1 MPSSSSPSGHLLEG
15 VTVLNFGTVGPAA
28 RAARTLADY
37 GARVVMIS
45 PVSKKGAL
53 QTKPVYHTY
62 GAGRGFERM
71 RLDLKSET
79 GVEAFLRLAEK
90 ADVVIESY
98 RPGVVD
104 RLGVGWDAV
113 SGRNPGIVYCS
124 TSGYGQ
130 DGPASSWACLLYTSP
145 SPRDRG

>member
-1 MPSSSSPSGHLLEG
+1 MPPESSTDLSPKSTPSSHLLEG
-15 VTVLNFGTVGPAA
+15 ITVINLGAVGPAA
-28 RAARTLADY
+28 RAGRMLADY
-37 GARVVMIS
+37 GARVVMIA

-71 RLDLKSET
+71 RLDLKSEA
-79 GVEAFLRLAEK
+79 GVEALLRMAEK

-104 RLGVGWDAV
+104 RLGVGWEV
-113 SGRNPGIVYCS
+113 MSKR
-124 TSGYGQ
+124 
-130 DGPASSWACLLYTSP
+130 
-145 SPRDRG
+145 

>member
-1 MPSSSSPSGHLLEG
+1 MSGEAAKHLLAG
-15 VTVLNFGTVGPAA
+15 VTVLNLGSVGPAA

-37 GARVVMIS
+37 GARVVMIA

-71 RLDLKSET
+71 RLDLKADA
-79 GVEAFLRLAEK
+79 GREALLRLAER
-90 ADVVIESY
+90 ADVLIESY

-104 RLGVGWDAV
+104 RLGIGWDALRA
-113 SGRNPGIVYCS
+113 RNPGLVYCS

-130 DGPASSWACLLYTSP
+130 DGPASGWARP
-145 SPRDRG
+145 